1 MEICV
6 GNKRSWETS
15 PEESPEPEAKRL
27 HADLIYGILEEDDV
41 DAGDRD
47 PASLDLATVMKSLEE
62 EIAMP
67 PEENGEASQVEIGYL
82 LEASDDD
89 LGLPPPPPPPAA
101 ELWTEEEVVPAEGFG
116 QIWGFEEEEMTVW
129 YEGLME
135 LGVPAEKFGP
145 ADDDV
150 APSAADGGIFD
161 SSDFYWRPESMP
173 AQ

>member
-1 MEICV
+1 MESCV
-6 GNKRSWETS
+6 GNKRSRETS
-15 PEESPEPEAKRL
+15 PEESPEAKRL

-41 DAGDRD
+41 DVENRD
-47 PASLDLATVMKSLEE
+47 AASLDLATVMKSLEE

-82 LEASDDD
+82 FEASDDD
-89 LGLPPPPPPPAA
+89 LGLPPPPQPAA
-101 ELWTEEEVVPAEGFG
+101 ELWTEEEVEPAEGFG
-116 QIWGFEEEEMTVW
+116 QIWGFEEEEIAVC

-135 LGVPAEKFGP
+135 FGGPAEAFGP

-150 APSAADGGIFD
+150 APSAADGGVFS